1 MIVMTI
7 VLNWNRRDDTL
18 ECLASM
24 VGQEIDRSN
33 LDHRLLLIDNGSTDG
48 SVDAIRAAFPDVEVI
63 ALPENRGYAAGVN
76 LGVRRALAAGA
87 DWTLLLNND
96 TVAAPDLLARLLA
109 AVEEPAA
116 GPATGSAVGLL
127 APTVTYFDAPDT
139 VWPSAGRR
147 RRLTLAASDT
157 TASPPSLEPYA
168 VDWATGCCLLVR
180 RAVWETVGP
189 LDERFRV
196 YYEDHDF
203 CLRARAAGWRIL
215 HVPRAA
221 IRHRVARSTGTGSPE
236 QMYLLAR
243 SSVPYFLIHTHG
255 LHRLFIVAYRAG
267 SLVRTLV
274 ATTLVGRPDAGAAYL
289 RGIRDGLR
297 DVGGF
302 GGSARLAPLHGPLA

>member
-1 MIVMTI
+1 MIVTSI

-18 ECLASM
+18 ACLASM
-24 VGQEIDRSN
+24 AGQSVGQTSAPI
-33 LDHRLLLIDNGSTDG
+33 DHRLLLIDNGSTDG
-48 SVDAIRAAFPDVEVI
+48 SVDAIRAAFPDVELI

-87 DWTLLLNND
+87 DWTILLNND

-109 AVEEPAA
+109 AAEDP
-116 GPATGSAVGLL
+116 AVGLL
-127 APTVTYFDAPDT
+127 APTVTYFDAPET

-157 TASPPSLEPYA
+157 TANPPSPDPYS

-180 RAVWETVGP
+180 RAVWETVGL
-189 LDERFRV
+189 LDERFKV

-221 IRHRVARSTGTGSPE
+221 IRHRVAQSTGTGSPE

-274 ATTLVGRPDAGAAYL
+274 GTTLAGRTDAGAAYL

-297 DVGGF
+297 DVGGL